1 MSDPVMPKDG
11 RRAIRPG
18 EILAIRPDYVQEDRG
33 AFFWLFGPSVSQNE
47 RIGDVSVVRI
57 NGPLEYHDDGWGESY
72 EAIVRRV
79 GRALSGEDCA
89 KRYDEDGNKIEAPEL
104 VPPKAVV
111 LRVDSPGGVV
121 AGLDQ
126 TITKLRAMSKD
137 AKIPL
142 VAYVDET
149 AYSAGFALCCACSRI
164 VLPKA
169 GFLGSIGVIST
180 MVDVTR
186 ADAKAGLRY
195 VVLSSGRHKADG
207 HPHVPITEAMVAEE
221 GPRVMTLAKQF
232 FGAVSRA
239 RKIPAKTI
247 QSWEAARF
255 LGAQAYSA
263 GLADDVMGWDA
274 FLSELQASFG
284 SVPKPLVQ
292 VRQVVPHSTQGKSAM
307 SIDSLIADT
316 VKAMAS
322 EKDPD
327 KLAALA
333 SNLGAYKKTKK
344 HIEHTETE
352 EAPDEKDEDEEGDD
366 DEESES
372 KGDETDRSDD
382 PDDDEDDDDDD
393 DDDDDSDKKK
403 AVVDNI
409 VRAAGLTDKSR
420 RADLRRSVTSELERF
435 AAAGPASK
443 VFAEAQKM
451 TGKRSASAV
460 LGALKGAIEGAKGVK
475 ERLASLEKQGRV
487 AKKSNAIDAALNAR
501 RITKH
506 EAKEL
511 RGKDLAFVE
520 TFLAMR
526 PKAIIHSDP
535 ETLLEPDTSGASAG
549 GGAPKA
555 VKEQIAKLVTDMA
568 SRGIVLDPKA
578 IEEDLAKRNAADGG
592 TNGRVI

>member
-1 MSDPVMPKDG
+1 
-11 RRAIRPG
+11 
-18 EILAIRPDYVQEDRG
+18 
-33 AFFWLFGPSVSQNE
+33 
-47 RIGDVSVVRI
+47 
-57 NGPLEYHDDGWGESY
+57 
-72 EAIVRRV
+72 
-79 GRALSGEDCA
+79 
-89 KRYDEDGNKIEAPEL
+89 
-104 VPPKAVV
+104 
-111 LRVDSPGGVV
+111 
-121 AGLDQ
+121 
-126 TITKLRAMSKD
+126 
-137 AKIPL
+137 
-142 VAYVDET
+142 
-149 AYSAGFALCCACSRI
+149 
-164 VLPKA
+164 
-169 GFLGSIGVIST
+169 
-180 MVDVTR
+180 
-186 ADAKAGLRY
+186 
-195 VVLSSGRHKADG
+195 
-207 HPHVPITEAMVAEE
+207 
-221 GPRVMTLAKQF
+221 
-232 FGAVSRA
+232 
-239 RKIPAKTI
+239 
-247 QSWEAARF
+247 
-255 LGAQAYSA
+255 
-263 GLADDVMGWDA
+263 
-274 FLSELQASFG
+274 
-284 SVPKPLVQ
+284 

-352 EAPDEKDEDEEGDD
+352 EAPDEKDEDEEGDNDEDCDD
-366 DEESES
+366 DEDEKSES

-393 DDDDDSDKKK
+393 DSDKKK
-403 AVVDNI
+403 AVVDVI

-435 AAAGPASK
+435 ASAGPASK

-451 TGKRSASAV
+451 TGKRNATAV